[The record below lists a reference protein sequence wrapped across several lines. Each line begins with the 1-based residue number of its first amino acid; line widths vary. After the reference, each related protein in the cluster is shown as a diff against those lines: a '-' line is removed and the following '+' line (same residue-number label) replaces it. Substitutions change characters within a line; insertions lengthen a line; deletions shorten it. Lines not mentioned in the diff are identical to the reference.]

1 MKKLLILIIT
11 GAVLAGCG
19 KENTLST
26 PISSAAFINASPGT
40 PSFHILGDTM
50 QLSSSA
56 LVLRANSGY
65 LGFTP
70 GTRRVEVKS
79 GTSNANSHINATT
92 QSFDGG
98 AAYTYIVYDTL
109 AGATTATTG
118 SLRFVRL
125 NDNLS
130 LPNLGVVKARF
141 VHTAINA
148 PAVDVTLLRTSATT
162 PDSVTISNAAYIGN
176 TPNATTLSNFINL
189 PAGTYS
195 VRVKLAGTQTLA
207 LSPAPSVALTANQG
221 IYTLFATGT
230 AKGQPLS
237 VGAFRNYP

>member
-1 MKKLLILIIT
+1 MKKLFILIVT

-26 PISSAAFINASPGT
+26 SISSAAFINASPGT
-40 PSFHILGDTM
+40 PSFQILGDTM
-50 QLSSSA
+50 QLTSTA
-56 LVLRANSGY
+56 LALRANSGY

-70 GTRRVEVKS
+70 GTRRIEVKS
-79 GTSNANSHINATT
+79 GTNNANSHINATT
-92 QSFDGG
+92 QTFDQGS
-98 AAYTYIVYDTL
+98 AYTYIVYDTL

-118 SLRFVRL
+118 SLRFARL
-125 NDNLS
+125 NDNLA
-130 LPNLGVVKARF
+130 LPNAGLVKVRF
-141 VHTAINA
+141 IHTAINA

-162 PDSVTISNAAYIGN
+162 PDSVTISNASYIGN
-176 TPNATTLSNFINL
+176 TPNVNALSTFSNI

-195 VRVKLAGTQTLA
+195 IRVKLAGTQTLA
-207 LSPAPSVALTANQG
+207 LIPAPSATLTATQG